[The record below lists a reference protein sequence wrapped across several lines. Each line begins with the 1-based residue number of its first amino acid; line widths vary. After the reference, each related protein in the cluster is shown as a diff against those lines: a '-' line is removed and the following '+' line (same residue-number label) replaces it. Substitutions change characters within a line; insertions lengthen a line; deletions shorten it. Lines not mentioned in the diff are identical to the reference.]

1 MPNLLSGRTKVVPAT
16 QLTINRYE
24 YVSLG
29 QAQPALGRPTVNN
42 SILIG
47 NVDGKTSWVPQSSLI
62 TNTIPTK
69 NVIFVSK
76 NGNDSNT
83 GSSLASPKQTLLSAL
98 SVATAGTS
106 IIVFAGVYIENN
118 PLIIPENVSIIGYES
133 RVVVIP
139 QNPSLNV
146 FYLNSGSVVEN
157 LSVQNHKAPSYAFS
171 IVNGIVIKTPPL
183 IKSCESVSGPF
194 LNDGTLFVPFQT
206 VQNELISPRKIP
218 LLDAD
223 VPNTLKRVDQAAGGG
238 GIHID
243 GSIISSESYVKTVVV
258 DHFIATNQGGIGIL
272 AEYNVSLEVNDSTTK
287 FCNIGVKANYGANIT
302 LNGCTTEYGDLGLV
316 SSNYYSTPYVD
327 NAIVSQS
334 LFSFLSAI
342 SITDGG
348 TDYLVAPEIKIGTEW
363 QAGATVLANTQIYY
377 ETRLYLVTTTGI
389 LDIISPPI
397 HTSGSEN
404 NGGAVLL
411 YTGTVASGYSVISD
425 GSVTNVVITNQGS
438 GYTTIPPIQFVG
450 SSTTAAIAI
459 ASISGVSEIP
469 VGSLTQSP
477 ITGTAVHFGGNPNY
491 LLITNTTPIIGT
503 NSFIKAY
510 PELPY
515 VLSNWTAK
523 FYFSSV
529 ITANSHKFNFVGSGV
544 TYNALPTNNG
554 AANQNNQITENNTGR
569 IYYSSIDQGGT
580 YQVGNVFSI
589 NMITNTTT
597 MNASTFNFTNV
608 GAIGPLIR
616 DGVPSGVQL
625 KEISNDIGLIS
636 STGFKDQF
644 TTPTQYAVSKY
655 LENNY
660 LPLVGGGNV
669 QGIVQINDL
678 IFNGNAISSINTD
691 QNLVLNPNGT
701 GVINASNSKITNV
714 IDPTS
719 GQDVATKAY
728 VDQVVGGG
736 QSYPTVNIGNFL
748 ISQDTIQNVIT
759 NGDMLLST
767 SGTGSVQVTS
777 TIDSTSPSTGAF
789 KVAGGVG
796 IAKTLYVGYGVH
808 APTFHGDL
816 NGTALHAAD
825 VTNAAQP
832 NITSLGILTS
842 LQVDNIS
849 INGNII
855 KNTVLDTN
863 LKLGIT
869 GVGSIIPET
878 TNIINLG
885 SSSFKWNKG
894 YFNDLYG
901 TLKTGSQPYITELS
915 PNVTMYDAT
924 VALTPSLSIG
934 YNQDNRLLMMV
945 NQNNNH
951 LQYANF
957 ITLSADPIYGDIKFY
972 PNQTYALS
980 VGSTQV
986 SSQLPL
992 VAQSTLRV
1000 VDPIISVGPE
1010 ANTLHTENDVGV
1022 KFDTNIDLTA
1032 HVVSVVVT
1040 SDGTTNTTVVTFND
1054 TVENLGIT
1062 TNDYITFIGTTPD
1075 SLNNSW
1081 AISTASPTSTSINIT
1096 VTFQLG
1102 SGVYNLTPTYIL
1114 LNRTGFF
1121 GYRQSSDAFTIIPNA
1136 TITNNIVTGAIGTI
1150 EANVISDNVEITGG
1164 TIDNTIIGGTT
1175 PAHGSFTIVSSDR
1188 YDSTIDVPVINGEP
1202 TVVDSFTTSFADM
1215 AKYIIKIKDLDAT
1228 PFSISGQD
1236 LLLVHDGTDI
1246 FLTEYGIQFTD
1257 SIMGFF
1263 SATIVDGNVSLIFT
1277 PNYTSNMTVSLFRF
1291 YS

>member
-1 MPNLLSGRTKVVPAT
+1 MPNLLSGRTKVVPSK
-16 QLTINRYE
+16 QLNVTRYE

-29 QAQPALGRPTVNN
+29 QAQPALGKPTVNN

-98 SVATAGTS
+98 SIATSGTT

-118 PLIIPENVSIIGYES
+118 PLIIPENVSIVGYES
-133 RVVVIP
+133 RVIVIP
-139 QNPSLNV
+139 QNPSRNV
-146 FYLNSGSVVEN
+146 FYLNSGSTAEN
-157 LSVQNHKAPSYAFS
+157 LSVQNHMAPSYAFN
-171 IVNGIVIKTPPL
+171 IVNDIIIKIPPVIKN
-183 IKSCESVSGPF
+183 CESVTGPF
-194 LNDGTLFVPFQT
+194 LKDGTLFLPFQT

-218 LLDAD
+218 LLDED
-223 VPNTLKRVDQAAGGG
+223 VPNEQKRIDTSAAGG

-243 GSIISSESYVKTVVV
+243 GSIISDNSYVKTVVV
-258 DHFIATNQGGIGIL
+258 DHFTAANQGGIGIL
-272 AEYNVSLEVNDSTTK
+272 AEYNVSIEVNDSTTK
-287 FCNIGVKANYGANIT
+287 FCNVGVKANFGANIT

-316 SSNYYSTPYVD
+316 SSNYYNTPYVD

-334 LFSFLSAI
+334 LFSFLSSI

-348 TDYLVAPEIKIGTEW
+348 SDYLVAPDVKIGNEW
-363 QAGATVLANTQIYY
+363 QAGATATVNTQIYY
-377 ETRLYLVTTTGI
+377 ESRLYLVTSGGI
-389 LDIISPPI
+389 LDVITPPT

-411 YTGTVASGYSVISD
+411 YTGSAASAYSVISS
-425 GSVTNVVITNQGS
+425 GEVVNVIITNQGS
-438 GYTTIPPIQFVG
+438 GYTSVPSIQFIG
-450 SSTTAAIAI
+450 GSTTAAVAI
-459 ASISGVSEIP
+459 ASISGVSDIP

-477 ITGTAVHFGGNPNY
+477 ITGTAVHFGGNPSY

-503 NSFIKAY
+503 NSFIKVY

-515 VLSNWTAK
+515 VLSNWTVK
-523 FYFSSV
+523 FYFSSI

-554 AANQNNQITENNTGR
+554 TGNQNNQITESNTGR

-597 MNASTFNFTNV
+597 MNASTFNFSNV

-636 STGFKDQF
+636 STGFNDQF

-660 LPLVGGGNV
+660 LPLVGGGIV
-669 QGIVQINDL
+669 QGNIQINDL
-678 IFNGNAISSINTD
+678 VFNGNTISSLNSN
-691 QNLVLNPNGT
+691 QNIVLNPNGT

-714 IDPTS
+714 VDPTS

-728 VDQVVGGG
+728 VDYVVSGG
-736 QSYPTVNIGNFL
+736 QTYPTVNIGDFL
-748 ISQDTIQNVIT
+748 ISQDTIQNVIN
-759 NGDMLLST
+759 NGNMLLST
-767 SGTGSVQVTS
+767 TGTGTVQVTS
-777 TIDSTSPSTGAF
+777 TIDSTSPTSGAF
-789 KVAGGVG
+789 TVAGGVG
-796 IAKTLYVGYGVH
+796 IAKTLYVGYGIH
-808 APTFHGDL
+808 SPTFHGDL
-816 NGTALHAAD
+816 NGTSLHSAD
-825 VTNAAQP
+825 VTNPSQP
-832 NITSLGILTS
+832 NITSLGVLTS

-849 INGNII
+849 LNGNVI
-855 KNTVLDTN
+855 KNTVLDTD

-878 TNIINLG
+878 ANTINMG
-885 SSSFKWNKG
+885 SSSFKWNNG
-894 YFNDLYG
+894 YFNNLYG
-901 TLKTGSQPYITELS
+901 TIRTNSQPYINDLS
-915 PNVTMYDAT
+915 PNVSMYDPST
-924 VALTPSLSIG
+924 ALTPSLSVG
-934 YNQDNRLLMMV
+934 YNQDNRLLMMI
-945 NQNNNH
+945 NQNNTH

-957 ITLSADPIYGDIKFY
+957 ITLSADPTYGDIKFY

-980 VGSTQV
+980 IGSSQVSTQI
-986 SSQLPL
+986 PL
-992 VAQSTLRV
+992 VAQNTLHV
-1000 VDPIISVGPE
+1000 VEPIISVGPE
-1010 ANTLHTENDVGV
+1010 ANTMHAANDVGI
-1022 KFDTNIDLTA
+1022 KFDTNIDLTS
-1032 HVVSVVVT
+1032 HIVSVVVT
-1040 SDGTTNTTVVTFND
+1040 SDGTTNTTVITFDD
-1054 TVENLGIT
+1054 TVSNLGIT
-1062 TNDYITFIGTTPD
+1062 TYDYITLVGSSPD
-1075 SLNNSW
+1075 GFNNSW
-1081 AISTASPTSTSINIT
+1081 NIINAVPSSLSIDIDI
-1096 VTFQLG
+1096 TFQIA
-1102 SGVYNLTPTYIL
+1102 SGVYNLTPTYVL
-1114 LNRTGFF
+1114 LNRSGFF
-1121 GYRQSSDAFTIIPNA
+1121 GYKQSSDSFTIIPNA
-1136 TITNNIVTGAIGTI
+1136 TITNNIVTGDIGTI
-1150 EANVISDNVEITGG
+1150 EANIISNNVEITGG
-1164 TIDNTIIGGTT
+1164 TINNTVIGGTS

-1202 TVVDSFTTSFADM
+1202 TIVDSFTTSFADL

-1228 PFSISGQD
+1228 PKSISGQD
-1236 LLLVHDGTDI
+1236 LLMVHDGTDI
-1246 FLTEYGIQFTD
+1246 FLTEYGIEYTD
-1257 SIMGFF
+1257 LIMGSF
-1263 SATIVDGNVSLIFT
+1263 SANIVNGIVNLIFT